1 MIGVKMTH
9 DELLTYS
16 IEDINKAIISTNND
30 VHGCRTLI
38 LPERLALQIWK
49 QFQAI
54 EKELE

>member
-1 MIGVKMTH
+1 MTH